1 MIPYN
6 SSVVMAPGRL
16 EGDRTLLLML
26 AKIEEK
32 RFGELA
38 SESLVSN
45 SNGLTFPVAIGSIPL
60 SLLVSGG
67 AECINERTNLCK
79 IGGSSD
85 R

>member
-1 MIPYN
+1 
-6 SSVVMAPGRL
+6 MALGRL

-45 SNGLTFPVAIGSIPL
+45 SNGLTFSVAIGSVL
-60 SLLVSGG
+60 LAGLVSGG
-67 AECINERTNLCK
+67 AECIN
-79 IGGSSD
+79 
-85 R
+85 